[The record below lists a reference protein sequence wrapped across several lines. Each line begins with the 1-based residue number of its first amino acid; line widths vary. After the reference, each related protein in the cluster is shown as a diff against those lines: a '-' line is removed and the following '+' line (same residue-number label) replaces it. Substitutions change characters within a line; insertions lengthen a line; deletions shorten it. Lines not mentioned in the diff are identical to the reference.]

1 MTVTTIKF
9 SQFTQANL
17 ANSSNSLVGISAPS
31 GGMNVKSPF
40 IPTWTTIQRPLTP
53 FNGLLGFNSSL
64 NEWEYWN
71 GTIWVQFAASSG
83 GINPGTAGELAF
95 YQTTGST
102 LSPLSTIN
110 NGILV
115 TNNFGMPSISTTL
128 PSGLTIPGYAHSGNN
143 ADITSMSAL
152 TGYLQAPQGIKDSN
166 GNTVLLFGSIFS
178 AVNYIAITNN
188 ATGLVPLISA
198 VGTDTNIPIQIS
210 GKGNAGVNLS
220 GTTAGIPAP
229 AGAVGQILTNFVP
242 SGSAIS
248 LTSGIAA
255 NVTSLSIPAGN
266 WLIWGNVAIMGSA
279 TNLSSANMWSSTTS
293 ASVPDS
299 SLFSGL
305 LTGASMFSGCA
316 LSIPQE
322 IYNFS
327 STTIVYLSCISTF
340 ASGTATAA
348 GSLQAMRIY

>member
-71 GTIWVQFAASSG
+71 GTVWVQFAASSG
-83 GINPGTAGELAF
+83 GINPGTAGQLAF

-110 NGILV
+110 NGVLV

-143 ADITSMSAL
+143 ADITSMLGL
-152 TGYLQAPQGIKDSN
+152 TGYLQAPRGIKDSN
-166 GNTVLLFGSIFS
+166 GNIVLSFNSVVS
-178 AVNYIAITNN
+178 PVNYIGITNN

-210 GKGNAGVNLS
+210 GKGTAGVNLG
-220 GTTAGIPAP
+220 GTTSAIGAP
-229 AGAVGQILTNFVP
+229 AGAVGEVITSFIPVA
-242 SGSAIS
+242 SAIS
-248 LTSGIAA
+248 LTNATPA
-255 NVTSLSIPAGN
+255 NVTSLSLPAGD
-266 WLIWGNVAIMGSA
+266 WMIEGNINFAGNTTNIMLAIC
-279 TNLSSANMWSSTTS
+279 WSSFTS
-293 ASVPDS
+293 ASVPDA
-299 SLFSGL
+299 SLYNGFSAGS
-305 LTGASMFSGCA
+305 GMFNGIGI
-316 LSIPQE
+316 SIPKQN
-322 IYNFS
+322 YRFS
-327 STTIVYLSCISTF
+327 STTIIYLSCQADF
-340 ASGTATAA
+340 GSGTVTAC
-348 GSLQAMRIY
+348 GSLQAQRYY